1 MGLEQNGLAAKEIN
15 APEAVLKVTYKRQ
28 PGRTVTGIRPWSVV
42 LFKYASDNIFIDVNS
57 ERFVDLLRDPGTAE
71 PCIMPSPKAPTVGSI
86 RQWHLSVPVKG
97 LLALAFLFCARYTA
111 IDTCVS

>member
-1 MGLEQNGLAAKEIN
+1 VGLEQNGLAAKEIN
-15 APEAVLKVTYKRQ
+15 APEAVLKVTDKRQ

-71 PCIMPSPKAPTVGSI
+71 PCVTPSPKAPTVGSI
-86 RQWHLSVPVKG
+86 RQWHL
-97 LLALAFLFCARYTA
+97 
-111 IDTCVS
+111 